1 MNEIDVIEILTK
13 YPDCKTNGGKFRAIL
28 MDLYPNAS
36 KAIVNTFVLMSDCGI
51 VEEIFS
57 AKQIDSFYESRWK
70 KKLEDDY
77 GISDKIICE
86 CLSFMTES
94 DAKQLPSINDAD
106 VKNQVDVGSTKPID
120 TVSKMPKPSQLSDF
134 EIENGVLKRYEGSAS
149 SVVIPDSV
157 TSIGDRAFYR
167 CSGLTDITIP
177 DSVMSIGW
185 DAFGNCMGLT
195 TIYYTGDVTK
205 WCGINGLN
213 NLMSRSRTLYIGG
226 NKVEGEL
233 IIPDSVMSIPS
244 YAFYGCTGLTSVTIP
259 ESVTSI
265 GEWAFLDCTKLTT
278 IYYTGD
284 VAGWYEINRLGNL
297 MSDSRMLYIEND
309 TTQYVFHYQLGYG
322 KIISKDKLIKVVFD
336 SCPYKTMLFRE
347 NEICDGKNVYLV
359 SQQEYYN
366 NHDKN
371 ADHYSAE
378 NIYKYDNPTPYSVR
392 RKTDARYISNH
403 GYDYTE
409 EFNDY
414 DALIDSGDLGMD
426 YEDYDEEY

>member
-1 MNEIDVIEILTK
+1 MTKENGMTEIDVIEILTK

-36 KAIVNTFVLMSDCGI
+36 KAIVNTLVLMSDCGI

-86 CLSFMTES
+86 CLLLMTKS

-106 VKNQVDVGSTKPID
+106 VKNQVDVGSTKPIN

-134 EIENGVLKRYEGSAS
+134 EIENGVLKKYKGSAS

-195 TIYYTGDVTK
+195 TIYYTGDV
-205 WCGINGLN
+205 
-213 NLMSRSRTLYIGG
+213 
-226 NKVEGEL
+226 
-233 IIPDSVMSIPS
+233 
-244 YAFYGCTGLTSVTIP
+244 
-259 ESVTSI
+259 
-265 GEWAFLDCTKLTT
+265 
-278 IYYTGD
+278 
-284 VAGWYEINRLGNL
+284 AGWYVINGLGNL